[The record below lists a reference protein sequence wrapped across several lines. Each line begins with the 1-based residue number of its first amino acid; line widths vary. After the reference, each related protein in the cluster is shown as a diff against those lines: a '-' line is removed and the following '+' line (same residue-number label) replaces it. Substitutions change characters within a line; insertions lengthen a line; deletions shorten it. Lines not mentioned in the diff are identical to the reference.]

1 MGLGQKPKNIGKV
14 IIGINL
20 QKHLCHVLLVTEMFF
35 IKNRRLNDSGTHF
48 VNPQLD
54 CLWLRF

>member
-35 IKNRRLNDSGTHF
+35 IKKTAVSMTAALILLIHSWMFFG
-48 VNPQLD
+48 
-54 CLWLRF
+54 